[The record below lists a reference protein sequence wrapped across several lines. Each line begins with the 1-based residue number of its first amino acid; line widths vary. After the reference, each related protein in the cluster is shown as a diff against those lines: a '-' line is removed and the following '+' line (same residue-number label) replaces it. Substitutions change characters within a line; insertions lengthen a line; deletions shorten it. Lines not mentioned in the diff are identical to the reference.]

1 VKPAAFAL
9 LLLASVAIGC
19 ALTSAPADFPREGF
33 VTVEPGVRVAYRL
46 VGSGPETLVTPWPSG
61 SPGLDRLA
69 SDRGRRVIYYN
80 PRGRLASDAVDPAK
94 VSFENELSDLE
105 AVRKH
110 FGLEHMMLLGWS
122 HYGMMTAVYTI
133 RHPERVSR
141 LVQMTPGTPRRTPYL
156 DEGMKTMAARADAVA
171 QERLRKRREA
181 GEFAGNPE
189 AYCREDRRVS
199 LVAFVA
205 DPRDVEKL
213 ELDSCRFA
221 NEQAERQ
228 GAWWG
233 ALFGSMGDWDYR
245 REAAALTVP
254 RLVIQ
259 GEKDF
264 IPMAGSRE
272 WAAGNPNARLFV
284 IPGVGHFPHV
294 EKPEV
299 YFPAVET
306 FLRGGWP
313 DGAVAVSL
321 STVIPRSEPLSS
333 VIPRSEPL
341 SSVIPRSEATRDLSN
356 SRDSSAPRASE

>member
-1 VKPAAFAL
+1 MKSAVAAL
-9 LLLASVAIGC
+9 SVLLAAAC
-19 ALTSAPADFPREGF
+19 ASAPRVPDIAPEGF
-33 VTVEPGVRVAYRL
+33 VTVEPGVRVGYRI

-69 SDRGRRVIYYN
+69 RGRRVIYYN
-80 PRGRLASDAVDPAK
+80 PRGRLGSDAVDPAK
-94 VSFENELSDLE
+94 VSFENELADLD

-110 FGLEHMMLLGWS
+110 FRLERMQLLGWS

-133 RHPERVSR
+133 RHPDRVSR

-156 DEGMKTMAARADAVA
+156 EEGMKTMAARADEAGQA
-171 QERLRKRREA
+171 RLAERRKA
-181 GEFAGNPE
+181 GEFDGKPE

-228 GAWWG
+228 GPWWG

-254 RLVIQ
+254 RLVVH

-264 IPMAGSRE
+264 IPFGGSRE
-272 WAAGNPNARLFV
+272 WVAGNPNARLLV
-284 IPGVGHFPHV
+284 IPNVGHFPHV
-294 EKPEV
+294 EKPDV
-299 YFPAVET
+299 FFPAVER
-306 FLRGGWP
+306 FLAGGWP
-313 DGAVAVSL
+313 EGAV
-321 STVIPRSEPLSS
+321 TV
-333 VIPRSEPL
+333 
-341 SSVIPRSEATRDLSN
+341 EA
-356 SRDSSAPRASE
+356 P

>member
-1 VKPAAFAL
+1 MKRAIL
-9 LLLASVAIGC
+9 TLAVLGGLAC
-19 ALTSAPADFPREGF
+19 ASSSRTKAPAEGF
-33 VTVEPGVRVAYRL
+33 ITVEPGVRVAYRIS
-46 VGSGPETLVTPWPSG
+46 GSGPETLVTPWPSG

-69 SDRGRRVIYYN
+69 SGRRVIYYN
-80 PRGRLASDAVDPAK
+80 PRGRLASDPVDPAK

-105 AVRKH
+105 AVRRH
-110 FGLEHMMLLGWS
+110 FGLERMMLLGWS

-156 DEGMKTMAARADAVA
+156 DEGMKTMTARADAAA
-171 QERLRKRREA
+171 QARLEDRRKA
-181 GEFAGNPE
+181 GEFDRNPE

-205 DPRDVEKL
+205 DPRDAEKL
-213 ELDSCRFA
+213 ELDSCRFV

-264 IPMAGSRE
+264 IPMGGSRE
-272 WAAGNPNARLFV
+272 WVAGNSNARLFV
-284 IPGVGHFPHV
+284 IPAVGHFPHV
-294 EKPEV
+294 EAPETF
-299 YFPAVET
+299 FPAVET

-313 DGAVAVSL
+313 EGALA
-321 STVIPRSEPLSS
+321 IP
-333 VIPRSEPL
+333 
-341 SSVIPRSEATRDLSN
+341 
-356 SRDSSAPRASE
+356 